1 MYFALIDKF
10 FGHWAKLYVFLVKSR
25 VPVLS
30 EMRVTYKD
38 NHEKKCPRMTFVA
51 KFLLNEGVL
60 YFLCDCQM
68 KKTR

>member
-38 NHEKKCPRMTFVA
+38 NHEKKMSKDDVCSKIFA
-51 KFLLNEGVL
+51 K
-60 YFLCDCQM
+60 
-68 KKTR
+68 